1 MKLVALISFFA
12 LGCSTAQAGF
22 DQDIRVALEEPSG
35 DATYSAISNLRGWAV
50 APAGVSYVEVSIDG
64 LSPFEIPMGG
74 LRADV
79 RDRYPDYPDSDRSGF
94 SMAFNYKNLSP
105 GTHRA
110 VVTAFDNNGNYN
122 EATVD
127 FAVERFASAFIAE
140 DSEVDFSSTT
150 SIFIPDDR
158 TIDFRGVTIEGR
170 LWDFKLVWDKASQ
183 GMKIVDITYLQHVD
197 NGGGG
202 SDSSGQPPSEDL
214 TISEACSSH
223 VISISN
229 SSVRFENG
237 AELLN
242 VPDGYQWDSEAY
254 AYFIK
259 YSDGKWIAAQYSKEA
274 LRAEGLGGWSAFWHS
289 LEGYPPQ
296 PCEWRET
303 KAARPFISNFTIGV
317 LDDIYDEKTISVES
331 LYEFRE
337 GIDWT
342 GSLMYLEHS
351 CQNWELGDYLFI
363 PEGNTYNAHLFLNLT
378 KAREGD
384 GYYAFCRE

>member
-22 DQDIRVALEEPSG
+22 DQGIRVALEEPSG

-64 LSPFEIPMGG
+64 QSPFEIPMGG

-79 RDRYPDYPDSDRSGF
+79 GDRYPDYPNSGRSGF
-94 SMAFNYKNLSP
+94 SMAFNYKNLLP

-122 EATVD
+122 ETTVD

-150 SIFIPDDR
+150 GIYIPDDR

-183 GMKIVDITYLQHVD
+183 GMKIVDISYLQHVD

-202 SDSSGQPPSEDL
+202 SDSSDQPPPEDL
-214 TISEACSSH
+214 TISQACSSY
-223 VISISN
+223 VTSISD

-242 VPDGYQWDSEAY
+242 APDSYQWDSEAY
-254 AYFIK
+254 AFFIN
-259 YSDGKWIAAQYSKEA
+259 YSDGKWIAVQYSSEA
-274 LRAEGLGGWSAFWHS
+274 YGALGASGWSAFWHS
-289 LEGYPPQ
+289 FEGYPPQ

-303 KAARPFISNFTIGV
+303 KAARPFISNFVIGV
-317 LDDIYDEKTISVES
+317 LDDIYNEYEIGVET
-331 LYEFRE
+331 LYEFQE
-337 GIDWT
+337 GVGWR
-342 GSLMYLEHS
+342 GSMMYLEHS
-351 CQNWELGDYLFI
+351 CQNWELGDYLLI
-363 PEGNTYNAHLFLNLT
+363 PFGNETNAHAFLNLT
-378 KAREGD
+378 KAREAD